1 MEQFALVLET
11 YAVLSQKLVR
21 PAYYEVMLTTR
32 NVQDVESADML
43 DLIFQHRT
51 YDMAMYFT
59 TLGFNSLFETA
70 VKSSG
75 DNFSSAYK
83 SASKG
88 FDKKIDTILRKLQK
102 PR

>member
-32 NVQDVESADML
+32 NVQDVESSDML

-59 TLGFNSLFETA
+59 TLGLGNLFEDA
-70 VKSSG
+70 VKSTG
-75 DNFSSAYK
+75 DNFSSRYAA
-83 SASKG
+83 ASKT
-88 FDKKIDTILRKLQK
+88 FDRKVATILRKLQNS
-102 PR
+102 R